1 VAAIE
6 FHIEPAEEGKTW
18 LRLYDGAQKAAELQV
33 IEYEMYLAGVPVP
46 MAGISEV
53 HTEAAYRRQGLMR
66 TLFGHLDGY
75 LRERGFPLSLLFGI
89 PDFYHRFGY
98 ATALVNSVVRIPT
111 RQAELARASLVARAI
126 TEPDIPL
133 LRALYEQDCRGR
145 SGPLARQPAAWSRM
159 LRGWAWHDA
168 PQHCAVHADDGTL
181 RGYAFWRPDR
191 RRCHV
196 DELIAA
202 DFEALESLLAVL
214 AREAVARR
222 VEYIHF
228 RVPADHPV
236 ALLARRL
243 GGTVETRLPYN
254 SDGMLRVLD
263 LQAVLDRV
271 APALAVRLATI
282 RSPSAVRLVVHAPE
296 GTATR
301 DISEPGGAIVE
312 CRTTLPVA
320 GQLLMGFRDPAEA
333 AAAGELTTDPAA
345 LPLLQMLFP
354 AGYPYCWS
362 YDHF

>member
-1 VAAIE
+1 MDFRIEEVAD
-6 FHIEPAEEGKTW
+6 EPSKHW
-18 LRLYDGAQKAAELQV
+18 LRLYDGSRKAAELQV
-33 IEYEMYLAGVPVP
+33 IDYEMYIAGVPVP
-46 MAGISEV
+46 MAGIAEV

-75 LRERGFPLSLLFGI
+75 LRERGFPVSLLFGI

-111 RQAELARASLVARAI
+111 RQAELARALLPARSVG
-126 TEPDIPL
+126 EPDIPL
-133 LRALYEQDCRGR
+133 LHQLYEQDCRGR
-145 SGPLARQPAAWSRM
+145 SGPLVRRESAWTRM
-159 LRGWAWHDA
+159 LRGWAWHEA
-168 PQHCAVHADDGTL
+168 PQRCAVHAEDGTL
-181 RGYAFWRPDR
+181 CGYAFWRPNR

-202 DFEALESLLAVL
+202 DIHALESLLAVL

-243 GGTVETRLPYN
+243 GGIIELTLPY
-254 SDGMLRVLD
+254 DAEGMLRVLD

-271 APALAVRLATI
+271 APALAARLATI
-282 RSPSAVRLVVHAPE
+282 RSPSAARLVVHTPE
-296 GTATR
+296 GTATC
-301 DISEPGGAIVE
+301 DIGGPGGAIVE

-345 LPLLQMLFP
+345 LPLLQTLLP
-354 AGYPYCWS
+354 AGFPYCWS